1 MRITRVHR
9 PSPGRKNLRVGVVRS
24 GSHHSAD
31 STHRLALH
39 ARPFCATPLRC
50 STPPKRQTSTASNP
64 DAHALCYTP
73 TGHAL
78 LSAAR
83 RFVRSTQNIRSDSRG
98 QSPNALAAHFQSA
111 ALQAA
116 CQITSIQQCLLLRAR
131 GARPLQG
138 HGGRAPRHEKNNAF
152 PYILEGFGRKP
163 MNYQRPGAPPVGA
176 PSPPG

>member
-73 TGHAL
+73 TGHVL

-83 RFVRSTQNIRSDSRG
+83 RFVRSTQNIEAIAAQLSARRTSG
-98 QSPNALAAHFQSA
+98 SPPIRR
-111 ALQAA
+111 AA
-116 CQITSIQQCLLLRAR
+116 CGVLDPLAFLCKNVSILPRARHVPHRPPAILLFSLKKTSFSPRKVKGSGGNPQITS
-131 GARPLQG
+131 
-138 HGGRAPRHEKNNAF
+138 APATR
-152 PYILEGFGRKP
+152 R
-163 MNYQRPGAPPVGA
+163 
-176 PSPPG
+176 

>member
-1 MRITRVHR
+1 MHVR
-9 PSPGRKNLRVGVVRS
+9 PSCTDLLSVRS
-24 GSHHSAD
+24 PTD
-31 STHRLALH
+31 RLALH

-50 STPPKRQTSTASNP
+50 STPPKRRTSAASNP

-111 ALQAA
+111 ALPAA
-116 CQITSIQQCLLLRAR
+116 CQITSHQQCLLLLLRAR

-138 HGGRAPRHEKNNAF
+138 HGDRPRRHEKNNAF

-163 MNYQRPGAPPVGA
+163 TNYQRAGAGVGPA
-176 PSPPG
+176 SGRRP